1 MATNHKFTVK
11 TRLFNLSSESADIM
25 YNGSMKSWGTWTIPN
40 FINYDETISN
50 IYFRISHAEV
60 PNSFYL
66 VNARNNR
73 LAIYSGTSVTNYDVP
88 FGNYNVKTLVT
99 ALKLLVPTSF
109 NFTYNSVTNKFT
121 MTNTTSFYVVASGS
135 TITKIMGLSSN
146 TDMTATPTLGVYI
159 LPLPYIASFLPTA
172 RLNFRSSSM
181 QLDNYHSNDHSND
194 VFLSMQNNSMN
205 ETMILYHNYTQLQ
218 HLVTVNNLN
227 TLDIRITDDS
237 NDVIDFNN
245 IDWYLTIRIDVHY
258 YMTDKTTNFT
268 NIVKSNNQ
276 LLSDTLEP
284 DPLDEP
290 N

>member
-1 MATNHKFTVK
+1 MATKNKLTVK
-11 TRLFNLSSESADIM
+11 TRMFNLSSETADIM

-40 FINYDETISN
+40 FINYDETISD

-66 VNARNNR
+66 VNAKNNR
-73 LAIYSGTSVTNYDVP
+73 LVIYSGTSVTNYDVP

-99 ALKLLVPTSF
+99 ALKLLLPASF
-109 NFTYNSVTNKFT
+109 NFTYNSVTNKYT
-121 MTNTTSFYVVASGS
+121 MTNTASFFVVALSS
-135 TITKIMGLSSN
+135 TITKIMGLN
-146 TDMTATPTLGVYI
+146 AKTNMTPIFALGVYT
-159 LPLPYIASFLPTA
+159 LPLPYMASFLPAA
-172 RLNFRSSSM
+172 RLNFRSASL
-181 QLDNYHSNDHSND
+181 QLENYHSNDQSND
-194 VFLSMQNNSMN
+194 CFLSLQNNALN

-218 HLVTVNNLN
+218 HLVTLTNLN

-237 NDVIDFNN
+237 NDVLDFNN

-258 YMTDKTTNFT
+258 YQTDKTTNFT
-268 NIVKSNNQ
+268 SIVKSNNQ
-276 LLSDTLEP
+276 LLADTE